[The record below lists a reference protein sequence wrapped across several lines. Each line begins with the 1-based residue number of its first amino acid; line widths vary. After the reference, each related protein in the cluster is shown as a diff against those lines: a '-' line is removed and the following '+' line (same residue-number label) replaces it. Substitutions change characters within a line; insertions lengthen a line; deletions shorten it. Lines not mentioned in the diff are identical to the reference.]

1 MTLPEYIA
9 ANLERPFAWRS
20 HDCVTFASGWVQAAT
35 GMNPI
40 ASLPAW
46 KDERQALRV
55 IRAVGGIEAA
65 IGTRFKSIHPNAA
78 RDGDIGIYERSVCI
92 FSGAHVVAP
101 GIDGLQFIDRTR
113 AKCAWSIFS

>member
-9 ANLERPFAWRS
+9 ANLERSFAWRS
-20 HDCVTFASGWVQAAT
+20 HDCVTFAAGWVRVAT
-35 GMNPI
+35 GMDPI

-55 IRAVGGIEAA
+55 IKAVGGLEAA
-65 IGTRFKSIHPNAA
+65 IGAQFPPIHPNAA

-92 FSGAHVVAP
+92 FSGAHLVAP
-101 GIDGLQFIDRTR
+101 GLSGLQFIDRTK
-113 AKCAWSIFS
+113 AKCAWSISS